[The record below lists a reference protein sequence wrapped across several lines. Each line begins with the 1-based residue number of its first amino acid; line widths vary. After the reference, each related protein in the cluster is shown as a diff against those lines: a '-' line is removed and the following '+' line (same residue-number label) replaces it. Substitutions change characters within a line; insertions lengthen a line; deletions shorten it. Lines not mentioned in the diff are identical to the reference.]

1 MHARQEGEAKYQ
13 TLGWMCPPSPS
24 QGKIARQNSAHF
36 KCEWTAPLP
45 SLQTLKAA
53 VIMSYLNQ
61 GSRHRDSTTK
71 VEPWKAREHNCM
83 PVAWSPLNL
92 SCKYISG
99 GIWVTD
105 KIWYKAKGHPISR
118 VGPYWVLLSLYLIYP
133 NLVWYPYVKG
143 HCLWREASLLVLFP
157 HLNWQQWC
165 SRRAETLR
173 STGHDFTSRE
183 HPEARHPV
191 ASLDQLPRKRPGLQ
205 EVGQNLQSWTKWHQS
220 QGWHDSPQIAAVASH
235 FQVLL
240 HQRVAEVWRLVVA
253 KKAPKD
259 FFWGT
264 GVTHVTPCC
273 PSSCHS
279 KNCRRISGF
288 PNKKLPLQIS
298 TRHCTCIILS
308 NAVPLAG
315 GSKANKSRSCAD
327 SSNATKG
334 L

>member
-1 MHARQEGEAKYQ
+1 M
-13 TLGWMCPPSPS
+13 W
-24 QGKIARQNSAHF
+24 
-36 KCEWTAPLP
+36 
-45 SLQTLKAA
+45 
-53 VIMSYLNQ
+53 
-61 GSRHRDSTTK
+61 K
-71 VEPWKAREHNCM
+71 VTVC
-83 PVAWSPLNL
+83 
-92 SCKYISG
+92 
-99 GIWVTD
+99 
-105 KIWYKAKGHPISR
+105 
-118 VGPYWVLLSLYLIYP
+118 
-133 NLVWYPYVKG
+133 
-143 HCLWREASLLVLFP
+143 EASLLVLFP

-279 KNCRRISGF
+279 KTAEGF
-288 PNKKLPLQIS
+288 PDSPTKNYPSKSPLVIAPASSWATQFLWLAVQRPTNLVPAQILPMPQRACNLLVS
-298 TRHCTCIILS
+298 ARRAL
-308 NAVPLAG
+308 LY
-315 GSKANKSRSCAD
+315 SRSKCH
-327 SSNATKG
+327 STNQVPSICWWF
-334 L
+334 LCQWHQ